1 MKPIAAIA
9 INSTPAWGGVGVC
22 RHGVHLGQCSGLSS
36 FATSVL
42 RTAMFNQNYEDC
54 TPPGGGDA

>member
-9 INSTPAWGGVGVC
+9 RNSTPAWGGAGV
-22 RHGVHLGQCSGLSS
+22 RRLDVRLGQCNGLSS

-42 RTAMFNQNYEDC
+42 PTAMSKQNYEDC